1 MKQIDFDEARRF
13 LHALGKPAGTIR
25 LRAFYH
31 ALNPKKANDAGR
43 KGAPSRSVMQ
53 QWQDEGRGVYV
64 VINDGGDKDAEIT
77 TCRAFFCEWDDRPT
91 EWQLTAW
98 KELNLPEPT
107 VQVSTGGKSIH
118 SYWVLTDP
126 ITPKYW
132 ELIQSRLLDYADA
145 DRSIKNAARVMRLP
159 GTYHAGGDGK
169 LGDMCSIVTF
179 TNNHY
184 TVNKIEDCLPSE
196 QYYQH

>member
-1 MKQIDFDEARRF
+1 MARPAIGRQDVPFNCSTVVSTRGNAPTARRYRNKVKQIDFDEARRF

-98 KELNLPEPT
+98 KEY
-107 VQVSTGGKSIH
+107 H
-118 SYWVLTDP
+118 
-126 ITPKYW
+126 
-132 ELIQSRLLDYADA
+132 
-145 DRSIKNAARVMRLP
+145 RLP
-159 GTYHAGGDGK
+159 
-169 LGDMCSIVTF
+169 
-179 TNNHY
+179 
-184 TVNKIEDCLPSE
+184 IERKAE
-196 QYYQH
+196 A